1 MFHFYCF
8 SYSSLARWYPLGRA
22 TSGVRSVPALEL
34 SADLRRSH
42 LKPAILFVGGVA
54 SQGDL
59 LSSQLLLALADH
71 LLSHAGGLDDE
82 VNSHFIFIF
91 GKMGCFVFIILKL
104 YQVTR
109 VLDEFSVH
117 IVPAAYPDSLE
128 GMSLEGCDGA
138 EKKSN
143 DRLEDFVESGGFSRR
158 ETRLLGDL
166 LEERRFVLVVEL
178 RGGQAEG
185 VVIPQGAAVGDRK

>member
-82 VNSHFIFIF
+82 VNSYF
-91 GKMGCFVFIILKL
+91 
-104 YQVTR
+104 Y
-109 VLDEFSVH
+109 
-117 IVPAAYPDSLE
+117 
-128 GMSLEGCDGA
+128 
-138 EKKSN
+138 
-143 DRLEDFVESGGFSRR
+143 
-158 ETRLLGDL
+158 
-166 LEERRFVLVVEL
+166 
-178 RGGQAEG
+178 
-185 VVIPQGAAVGDRK
+185 